1 MHNSI
6 NSLCFLMMITKAT
19 PKQILQQAAVTQTV
33 APTTLVIASCGNKER
48 KNIRKKVRHKSSVC
62 A

>member
-33 APTTLVIASCGNKER
+33 APTTLVIASYGNKER
-48 KNIRKKVRHKSSVC
+48 KKAYQVT
-62 A
+62 